1 MTNRLTACLAA
12 LLCAA
17 ACSAPAS
24 TGAGAAPAPTPAPAA
39 KAAPA
44 PAAPAPAPAVAAAAA
59 PIAAPA
65 PRGRNVDPVGMY
77 DVNLT
82 AMGNEMVLNARIEKK
97 ADGTYGGQVTG
108 EGIPTLPVKSVT
120 VTGNMVRMVVMAP
133 DGGDAIISMTID
145 SDNNISGDWSM
156 AGDGSKLTG
165 KRRAK

>member
-1 MTNRLTACLAA
+1 MIMTKRLTACLAA
-12 LLCAA
+12 FLCAA

-24 TGAGAAPAPTPAPAA
+24 TGAGAAPAPTPAPGA

-44 PAAPAPAPAVAAAAA
+44 PAAPAPAAA
-59 PIAAPA
+59 PAPIVAPA

-120 VTGNMVRMVVMAP
+120 VTGNMVRMVVMSP
-133 DGGDAIISMTID
+133 DGGDAIITMTID

-165 KRRAK
+165 KRRTK